1 VTKKYGDVSPRQIL
15 RGKSGNV
22 GVVGHKNPD
31 TDSVCS
37 AICYANL
44 KNILDP
50 ELTYT
55 AYRAGRI
62 SEETAFVLS
71 HFDVAVPEFLKD
83 VRTRIEDIDIRFLPG
98 VSEDISLKEAWD
110 MMREKSILTL
120 PITENERLLGI
131 VTLKDLGTVY
141 IDNNSPTLLAEAKT
155 PYANILDVL
164 EGTTVVAG
172 AEQNVTGR
180 VVVAAGGLD
189 TFANYMEKDDVVIIS
204 NREKLQRVSIEKGAG
219 ALIITMG
226 EQVSDDI
233 KAFAQAR
240 GCTVILTAFDT
251 YAAARLMNQSVP
263 LSYAMTSAEIT
274 TFKMK
279 DYLTDVKKTMVKK
292 PIRDY
297 PVLDD
302 EGNYVG
308 MISRRFVLDASN
320 KKMILVDHNEKS
332 QAVAGIE
339 EASVLEI
346 LDHHR
351 LGAIETLEPVY
362 FRNQPVGA
370 TSTIVYQMYRES
382 GTEIDSIHAG
392 LLCAGIIS
400 DTLLFRSP
408 TTTREDR
415 QAADYLAEIAGI
427 NLDDFGAEIFHAGVF
442 SGEKD
447 LGALI
452 FQDFKTYNVNA
463 LNFGIGQINFMDR
476 SALETIK
483 QELIPYLPTAASSK
497 RLDMIFVMLTDV
509 SAAGSDVIFF
519 GGEAAELIENAFE
532 RAPTGASLFV
542 EGLVS
547 RKKQL
552 VPELLSEMQN

>member
-1 VTKKYGDVSPRQIL
+1 MTTKQIL

-22 GVVGHKNPD
+22 GVVGHRNPD
-31 TDSVCS
+31 TDSICS

-44 KNILDP
+44 KNILDS
-50 ELTYT
+50 ELKYT

-62 SEETAFVLS
+62 SEETAFVLDR
-71 HFDVAVPEFLKD
+71 FGVPTPELLKD

-98 VSEDISLKEAWD
+98 ISEDVSLAEAWAL
-110 MMREKSILTL
+110 MREKSIVTL
-120 PITENERLLGI
+120 PITDREQLKGI

-141 IDNNSPTLLAEAKT
+141 LDNNSPILLAESDT
-155 PYANILDVL
+155 PFANITKVL
-164 EGTTVVAG
+164 EGTIAVAG
-172 AEQNVTGR
+172 DTQNVRGR
-180 VVVAAGGLD
+180 VVAAAAGID
-189 TFANYMEKDDVVIIS
+189 TFTDYIEKDDVVIIS
-204 NREKLQRVSIEKGAG
+204 NREKLQRISIEKGAG
-219 ALIITMG
+219 ALIVTMG
-226 EQVSDDI
+226 EQISSEI
-233 KAFAQAR
+233 RNFAQER

-251 YAAARLMNQSVP
+251 YAAARLINQSVP
-263 LSYAMTSAEIT
+263 LSYAMTRNDIT
-274 TFKMK
+274 TFKMR
-279 DYLTDVKKTMVKK
+279 DYLSDVIKTMVKK
-292 PIRDY
+292 QIRDY

-302 EGNYVG
+302 EGRYVG
-308 MISRRFVLDASN
+308 MISRRFVLDASK

-332 QAVAGIE
+332 QAVAGIA

-346 LDHHR
+346 IDHHR

-370 TSTIVYQMYRES
+370 TSTIIFQLYRENDVD
-382 GTEIDSIHAG
+382 IDSIHAG

-415 QAADYLAEIAGI
+415 LAADLLAEIADI
-427 NLDDFGAEIFHAGVF
+427 NLDEFGSEIFHAGVF

-447 LGALI
+447 LGNLV

-463 LNFGIGQINFMDR
+463 ITFGIGQINFMDR
-476 SALETIK
+476 DALETIK
-483 QELIPYLPTAASSK
+483 EELIPYLPTAAADK

-509 SAAGSDVIFF
+509 GSSSSDVIFA
-519 GGEAAELIENAFE
+519 GGDSAELMESAFE
-532 RAPTGASLFV
+532 KHPKDSSLYV

-547 RKKQL
+547 RKKQF
-552 VPELLSEMQN
+552 VPELLSEMQ